1 LLQHIFILSIVSG
14 IVAMYF
20 LFFNT
25 PTSCKGPFSMNLN
38 VQTPGDVQALFPTT
52 PQEIMK
58 NAQCFMQQAQQEL
71 TAIINLKTE
80 DRTFANTAYALDQI
94 IAFSDFAAFSHIVE
108 VVEFVYPDPAMRDEA
123 HNASIA
129 MREFFVD
136 AIGNNQEL
144 YRAFNAYAYGSALT
158 EDLRPDQRYFIQE
171 TLSDF
176 KRAGLDLPTQELSC
190 IKTLKKELSALCADF
205 EKNIATDNRTIGVQR
220 EELEGLDND
229 FIDQLKRTEDGKY
242 ILGTDYPTYFQV
254 MDNCRVAQTRKKL
267 FDLFINRGYP
277 ANDAI
282 LKQLI
287 AKRDELAR
295 RLGFISFAHLDIDAQ
310 MAKTPERVQ
319 NFLQGLA
326 KKTAIKA
333 NKEITLFKEH
343 LPASVALTAEGKFN
357 PWDMAYTKNQFKKSH
372 LQVDELAIAEYF
384 PMESTIQGLLAIY
397 EKFLGVHFEQ
407 LSIPGFWHTD
417 VQLIATYNKTDHAL
431 LGYLLLDLHPRENK
445 FSHAAHAGI
454 LPATKKVD
462 GALYPEVSLVMANF
476 PRSTATKPSLLKLN
490 DVSTF
495 FHEFGHAMHGLLGR
509 TYLASQAGTSV
520 KTDFVEMPSQ
530 MLEEWLWDRAILKQL
545 SKHYITGESL
555 SNEMITNILKLKH
568 FDSGDST
575 QRQVYLALFSLA
587 LFASGAD
594 KDPYTIQGDLYTR
607 LRPHVQ
613 RYADDHMYAS
623 FGHLP
628 DYAAKYYGYL
638 WSKVFALDMFAMI
651 KQEGLLNPQAG
662 ARYRDLVI
670 GQGGSKDPNEILYD
684 FLGREPNDKA
694 FFTDLGV

>member
-1 LLQHIFILSIVSG
+1 
-14 IVAMYF
+14 
-20 LFFNT
+20 
-25 PTSCKGPFSMNLN
+25 MNLN
-38 VQTPGDVQALFPTT
+38 IQTPGNVQALFPTS
-52 PQEIMK
+52 PEEIMEY
-58 NAQCFMQQAQQEL
+58 AQCFMKKAQQEL
-71 TAIINLKTE
+71 TAIINLKAE

-94 IAFSDFAAFSHIVE
+94 IALSDFAIFSHIVE

-123 HNASIA
+123 HKASIA

-136 AIGNNQEL
+136 EIGNNQEL
-144 YRAFNAYAYGSALT
+144 YCAFKAYAHGGALT

-171 TLSDF
+171 TLHNF
-176 KRAGLDLPTQELSC
+176 KRTGLDLPTQELAC
-190 IKTLKKELSALCADF
+190 IKTLKKELAALCAEF
-205 EKNIATDNRTIGVQR
+205 ETTIATDNRTIQVRQ
-220 EELEGLDND
+220 EELAGLDSD
-229 FIDQLKRTEDGKY
+229 FINQLKRTEDGNY
-242 ILGTDYPTYFQV
+242 ILGTDYPTYFRV

-267 FDLFINRGYP
+267 FDLFMNRGYP
-277 ANDAI
+277 ANNTI

-295 RLGFISFAHLDIDAQ
+295 KLNFASFAHLDIDSQ

-326 KKTAIKA
+326 KKTAVKTDE
-333 NKEITLFKEH
+333 EIALFKEH
-343 LPASVALTAEGKFN
+343 LPESVTLTAEGKFN
-357 PWDMAYTKNQFKKSH
+357 PWDMAYTKNQFKKSQ
-372 LQVDELAIAEYF
+372 LQVDELAISEYF

-417 VQLIATYNKTDHAL
+417 VQLIATYNKADHAL

-454 LPATKKVD
+454 IPATKKVD
-462 GALYPEVSLVMANF
+462 GTIYPEVALVMANF
-476 PRSTATKPSLLKLN
+476 PRSTTTKPSLLKRD
-490 DVSTF
+490 DVNTF

-555 SNEMITNILKLKH
+555 SDEMITNILRLKH
-568 FDSGDST
+568 FDSGDGT

-587 LFASGAD
+587 LFAPGAD
-594 KDPYTIQGDLYTR
+594 KDPYAIQGDLYTR

-613 RYADDHMYAS
+613 RYVDDHMYAS

-638 WSKVFALDMFAMI
+638 WSKVFALDMFAQI
-651 KQEGLLNPQAG
+651 KQQGLLNPQAG

-670 GQGGSKDPNEILYD
+670 AQGGSKDPNEILYD

-694 FFTDLGV
+694 FFADLGV